1 MLVADEQIMGKVI
14 AQRLLSLVF
23 VIFSITFLTFIVGY
37 LAPGDPIL
45 VLLGPRRDPQVYNN
59 LRHLYGLDQPWYQQY
74 FTYITNLLHGNLGL
88 SYRYQNRTVNQI
100 LGNGVWVSIQLGGM
114 ALFLSLLIGIPAGI
128 FSALRQNSW
137 LDRLNMTFMLA
148 LFSIPSFVLIPV
160 VRAFNYFVFYQHN
173 LPSLPAAGW
182 GAPAHWVMP
191 VFVLAA
197 ANVGYI
203 ARLTRSSLLEIL
215 QQDYVRTANA
225 KGLPQRRIIYVHAL
239 RNALLPIVTVIG
251 PSLAFLV
258 TGAFVVESLFAIPGI
273 GFLSVQSIAQR
284 DYPVIQGTTVI
295 LATAVVLMNL
305 LTDIVYTLLDPRI
318 EAEG

>member
-1 MLVADEQIMGKVI
+1 MGKVI

-100 LGNGVWVSIQLGGM
+100 LGNGVWVSIKLGGM
-114 ALFLSLLIGIPAGI
+114 ALLLSLFIGIPAGI

-137 LDRLNMTFMLA
+137 LDRLNMTVMLA

-182 GAPAHWVMP
+182 GSATHWVMP
-191 VFVLAA
+191 VLVLSA

-203 ARLTRSSLLEIL
+203 ARLTRSSLLETL

-225 KGLPQRRIIYVHAL
+225 KGLPRRRIVYVHAL

-318 EAEG
+318 EAKG